1 MLSSHEAIEPQSS
14 SRSQSANPRKCI
26 TENLGTEEK
35 KMNGYDGT
43 NRRKDENASHSA
55 EEKENMINASREQNS
70 RVAGM
75 I

>member
-1 MLSSHEAIEPQSS
+1 
-14 SRSQSANPRKCI
+14 
-26 TENLGTEEK
+26 
-35 KMNGYDGT
+35 MNGYDGT

-70 RVAGM
+70 RVAGR